1 MTITT
6 EYLVGEAEAFSDTI
20 RALIAREWSLSD
32 VPTVMSMCGIGDN
45 AAKGNLTEND
55 FLSARKGE
63 DLRFIR
69 VYDGDTTIL
78 ESTNQFIEY
87 ESTVFIDV
95 FARPSQITQFAEE
108 IDRILFENTPNGT
121 NRIRKAGGSLNSAIW
136 NVKNYVP
143 EWRRIAE
150 DREAGLPEQ
159 YAGTIQV
166 LWQKTK
172 TT

>member
-1 MTITT
+1 MAITT
-6 EYLVGEAEAFSDTI
+6 EFLVGEHEAFSDTI

-32 VPTVMSMCGIGDN
+32 VPTVMSMCGVGDN
-45 AAKGNLTEND
+45 AAKSNLTEND
-55 FLSARKGE
+55 FISGRKGE
-63 DLRFIR
+63 DLQFIR

-78 ESTNQFIEY
+78 ESTNHFVEM
-87 ESTVFIDV
+87 ESTVYIDV
-95 FARPSQITQFAEE
+95 FTRPSQITQFASEV
-108 IDRILFENTPNGT
+108 DRILYENTPNGT

-136 NVKNYVP
+136 NIKNYIP

-159 YAGTIQV
+159 YAGEIRI

-172 TT
+172 TS